1 MRDPGRLQGR
11 FRGGG
16 HPAGVTA
23 IDAPRADAGWG
34 SGWIAS
40 RVGLLVR
47 GRVGEPAW
55 VRPSLVGAGLLAGA
69 LYIWQL
75 TVSGFANT
83 YYAMAAQA
91 GSQSWSAWFFGSLDA
106 ANFITIDKPPAALW
120 VSGLAVR
127 LFGLSSWSI
136 LLPQA
141 LMGVATVLL
150 LFAVVRRS
158 FGPAAGLVAALVMAT
173 TPIAV
178 LIFRY
183 NNPDALLTLL
193 LVAAAGTL
201 LRGVESGCMRWLVA
215 TGVLVGFGFLTK
227 YLQAYQVLPALGLA
241 YLVAG
246 PGRTSRRI
254 GQLAL
259 ATGVVAVASGW
270 WVAVMELLPAASR
283 PCVGGSSS
291 NSVLDLIFGYDGL
304 GRIFGAT
311 GPGFGGGIGGF
322 GFGGPG
328 GGGGGFGG
336 TAGFLRLFNGEWGG
350 QIAWLLPF
358 AITSLAAGLW
368 VRRRAARSDPRRT
381 GYLLWGG
388 WLVVNGAVFSLMS
401 GIAHP
406 YYSVVL
412 APAIGA
418 LVGAGVVDLWR
429 WRARSAAG
437 GVLLG
442 GAIVATGWLAL
453 LLLDRTP
460 DFAPG
465 LGIVAAFAATAA
477 GILVAIPDTVSGGRR
492 VAVAGLVVGAVSLT
506 AGPLAYDVATMITA
520 HSGGTVAAGPGGG
533 DSAGSGG
540 GRSSFPTGGGLP
552 GFGGSFPGS
561 GGGFPGGGTAAA
573 GRVGA
578 GGADDALLAY
588 LVENRGTS
596 TWLVAVS
603 GSGSAASIQLATG
616 QPVLTMGGF
625 NGSDA
630 APTGEQLAALV
641 RAGRLRYVLA
651 GTDPGGGFGGRQGP
665 GGGGTSALA
674 WASASC
680 SIVDSGSTGRAT
692 LFDCA
697 AAGG

>member
-1 MRDPGRLQGR
+1 M
-11 FRGGG
+11 
-16 HPAGVTA
+16 TA
-23 IDAPRADAGWG
+23 IDTPRADPGWAAG
-34 SGWIAS
+34 SLAS
-40 RVGLLVR
+40 RVGSFVQ
-47 GRVGEPAW
+47 GRADEPAW
-55 VRPSLVGAGLLAGA
+55 VRPSLVGVGLLAGM
-69 LYIWQL
+69 LYLWQL
-75 TVSGFANT
+75 TVSGYANT

-106 ANFITIDKPPAALW
+106 ANFITLDKPPASLW
-120 VSGLAVR
+120 VTGLAVR

-158 FGPAAGLVAALVMAT
+158 FGPVAGLIAALVMAT
-173 TPIAV
+173 TPVAV

-193 LVAAAGTL
+193 LVAAAATL
-201 LRGVESGCMRWLVA
+201 LRAVENGRTRWLVA

-227 YLQAYQVLPALGLA
+227 YLQAYQVLPALGLT

-246 PGRTSRRI
+246 PGRVPRRI
-254 GQLAL
+254 GQLAV

-283 PCVGGSSS
+283 PYVGGSTT
-291 NSVLDLIFGYDGL
+291 NSVLELIFGYDGL
-304 GRIFGAT
+304 GRIFAAS
-311 GPGFGGGIGGF
+311 GPGGQA
-322 GFGGPG
+322 GGPG
-328 GGGGGFGG
+328 GGGGFGGGGPGFGG
-336 TAGFLRLFNGEWGG
+336 AAGFLRLFNAEWGG

-358 AITSLAAGLW
+358 AITSLAGGLW
-368 VRRRAARSDPRRT
+368 VRRRAPRTDPRRS

-388 WLVVNGAVFSLMS
+388 WLLVNGAVFSLMS

-406 YYSVVL
+406 YYAVVL

-429 WRARSAAG
+429 WRARSLAG

-442 GAIVATGWLAL
+442 GAIAATGWLAL

-477 GILVAIPDTVSGGRR
+477 GLLVAIPDAASGGRR
-492 VAVAGLVVGAVSLT
+492 VAMAGLVVGAMSLT
-506 AGPLAYDVATMITA
+506 AAPLAYDVVTMASA
-520 HSGGTVAAGPGGG
+520 HSGGTVAAGPNGNG
-533 DSAGSGG
+533 DTAGA
-540 GRSSFPTGGGLP
+540 
-552 GFGGSFPGS
+552 
-561 GGGFPGGGTAAA
+561 GGGFPGRG
-573 GRVGA
+573 GA
-578 GGADDALLAY
+578 GAGVAPGGGGAGVAPGGPDTAGADDALLAY
-588 LVENRGTS
+588 LVENRGTA

-625 NGSDA
+625 NGSDT

-651 GTDPGGGFGGRQGP
+651 GGDRGGGFGGGQAP
-665 GGGGTSALA
+665 GGSGGSSALA

-680 SIVDSGSTGRAT
+680 GVVDSGSTGGAT
-692 LFDCA
+692 LYDCTT
-697 AAGG
+697 AGG

>member
-1 MRDPGRLQGR
+1 
-11 FRGGG
+11 
-16 HPAGVTA
+16 VTA
-23 IDAPRADAGWG
+23 IDTPRADLGRGAGWL
-34 SGWIAS
+34 AS

-47 GRVGEPAW
+47 GRADEPAW
-55 VRPSLVGAGLLAGA
+55 VRPSLVGVGLLAGV
-69 LYIWQL
+69 LYLWQL
-75 TVSGFANT
+75 TVSGYAYTF
-83 YYAMAAQA
+83 YAMAAQA
-91 GSQSWSAWFFGSLDA
+91 GSQSWSAWFFGSIDA
-106 ANFITIDKPPAALW
+106 ANFITVDKPPAPLW
-120 VSGLAVR
+120 VTGLAVR

-158 FGPAAGLVAALVMAT
+158 FGPVAGLVAALVMAT
-173 TPIAV
+173 TPVAV

-201 LRGVESGCMRWLVA
+201 LRAVENGRTRWLVA

-227 YLQAYQVLPALGLA
+227 YLQAYQVLPALGLT

-246 PGRTSRRI
+246 PGRYSRRI
-254 GQLAL
+254 GQLAV

-283 PCVGGSSS
+283 PYVGGSTG

-304 GRIFGAT
+304 GRIFGAS
-311 GPGFGGGIGGF
+311 GPGGQA
-322 GFGGPG
+322 GGPG
-328 GGGGGFGG
+328 GGGGPGFGG
-336 TAGFLRLFNGEWGG
+336 AAGFLRLFNEEWGG

-358 AITSLAAGLW
+358 AITSLAGGLW
-368 VRRRAARSDPRRT
+368 VRRRAPRTDPRRT

-406 YYSVVL
+406 YYAVVL

-429 WRARSAAG
+429 WRARSLAG

-442 GAIVATGWLAL
+442 GAIAATGWLAL

-460 DFAPG
+460 EFAPG
-465 LGIVAAFAATAA
+465 LGIIAAFAATAA
-477 GILVAIPDTVSGGRR
+477 GILVAIPGAASGGRR
-492 VAVAGLVVGAVSLT
+492 VAMVGLVVGAVAL
-506 AGPLAYDVATMITA
+506 AGGPLAYNLATMATA

-533 DSAGSGG
+533 AGVAGG
-540 GRSSFPTGGGLP
+540 GP
-552 GFGGSFPGS
+552 
-561 GGGFPGGGTAAA
+561 GGGFPGGG
-573 GRVGA
+573 GA
-578 GGADDALLAY
+578 GVAGGGAGVAGGGDTAVADDALLAY
-588 LVENRGTS
+588 LVENRGTAS
-596 TWLVAVS
+596 WLVAVS

-630 APTGEQLAALV
+630 APTGEQIAAIV

-651 GTDPGGGFGGRQGP
+651 GGDRGGFGGGQAP
-665 GGGGTSALA
+665 GGSGGASALS
-674 WASASC
+674 WVSASC
-680 SIVDSGSTGRAT
+680 AVVDPGSTGRAT
-692 LFDCA
+692 LYDCA

>member
-1 MRDPGRLQGR
+1 M
-11 FRGGG
+11 
-16 HPAGVTA
+16 TA
-23 IDAPRADAGWG
+23 IDRPRADPGWG
-34 SGWIAS
+34 AGALAS
-40 RVGLLVR
+40 RVGSLVR
-47 GRVGEPAW
+47 GRADEPAW
-55 VRPSLVGAGLLAGA
+55 VRPSLVGVGLLAGV
-69 LYIWQL
+69 LYLWQL
-75 TVSGFANT
+75 TVSGYANT

-106 ANFITIDKPPAALW
+106 ANFITLDKPPASLW
-120 VSGLAVR
+120 VTGLAVR

-158 FGPAAGLVAALVMAT
+158 FGPVAGLIAALVMAT
-173 TPIAV
+173 TPVAV

-193 LVAAAGTL
+193 LVAAAATL
-201 LRGVESGCMRWLVA
+201 LRAVENGRTRWLVV
-215 TGVLVGFGFLTK
+215 TGVLVGLGFLTK
-227 YLQAYQVLPALGLA
+227 YLQAYQVLPALGLT

-246 PGRTSRRI
+246 PGNVSRRI
-254 GQLAL
+254 GQLAV

-283 PCVGGSSS
+283 PYVGGSTT
-291 NSVLDLIFGYDGL
+291 NSVLELIFGYDGL
-304 GRIFGAT
+304 GRIFAAS
-311 GPGFGGGIGGF
+311 GPGGQA
-322 GFGGPG
+322 GGPG
-328 GGGGGFGG
+328 GGGGFGGGGPGFGG
-336 TAGFLRLFNGEWGG
+336 AAGFLRLFNAEWGG

-358 AITSLAAGLW
+358 AITSLAGGLW
-368 VRRRAARSDPRRT
+368 VRRRAPRTDPRRS

-388 WLVVNGAVFSLMS
+388 WLLVNGAVFSLMS

-406 YYSVVL
+406 YYAVVL

-429 WRARSAAG
+429 WRARSLAG

-442 GAIVATGWLAL
+442 GAIAATGWLAL

-477 GILVAIPDTVSGGRR
+477 GLLVAIPDAASGGRR
-492 VAVAGLVVGAVSLT
+492 VAMVGLLVGAMSLT
-506 AGPLAYDVATMITA
+506 AAPLAYDVVTMASA
-520 HSGGTVAAGPGGG
+520 HSGGTVAAGPNGNG
-533 DSAGSGG
+533 DTAGA
-540 GRSSFPTGGGLP
+540 
-552 GFGGSFPGS
+552 
-561 GGGFPGGGTAAA
+561 GGGFPGRG
-573 GRVGA
+573 GA
-578 GGADDALLAY
+578 GAGVAPGGGGAGVAPGGPDTAGADDALLAY
-588 LVENRGTS
+588 LVENRGTA

-625 NGSDA
+625 NGSDT

-651 GTDPGGGFGGRQGP
+651 GGDRGGGFGGGQAP
-665 GGGGTSALA
+665 GGSGGSSALA

-680 SIVDSGSTGRAT
+680 AVVDSGSTGGAT
-692 LFDCA
+692 LYDCA